1 MIFNGVVFL
10 AQIILILLS
19 AMAIFVIL
27 SGVSFTANTLHD
39 HNFTKFESL
48 YQTLLSFVWSV
59 WVSRHKLL

>member
-1 MIFNGVVFL
+1 MILNGVVFL

-27 SGVSFTANTLHD
+27 SGVSFTANTLHN